1 MTLCELELIGLFFQL
16 AECIQEQNSGITW
29 NENGALR
36 IPYEQMK
43 QILKPTVD
51 TVVGK
56 IESALKEYD
65 YDNLVLTGGCAKCT
79 YLNETISA
87 QFPGL
92 KIILP
97 KVKCPAYLH

>member
-1 MTLCELELIGLFFQL
+1 M
-16 AECIQEQNSGITW
+16 
-29 NENGALR
+29 R
-36 IPYEQMK
+36 

-51 TVVGK
+51 TVVGN

-65 YDNLVLTGGCAKCT
+65 YDNVVLMGGCAKCK
-79 YLNETISA
+79 YLNESISA

-97 KVKCPAYLH
+97 KVKC